1 MKNYLQYIAPPILH
15 SSFLVIHFQLSSPL
29 NDFYFSF
36 LAKLQT

>member
-1 MKNYLQYIAPPILH
+1 MKNWLCSILQNS
-15 SSFLVIHFQLSSPL
+15 SSFLILAIHFQLSFLL